1 MSDRANLWIRGPT
14 LDGLRYTT
22 RVFGIIVVSLS
33 DVLRSLLGGF
43 IHLQAA
49 SG

>member
-1 MSDRANLWIRGPT
+1 MSDRGNLWIRVPT

-22 RVFGIIVVSLS
+22 RVFSIIVVSLS

-43 IHLQAA
+43 IHLQAP